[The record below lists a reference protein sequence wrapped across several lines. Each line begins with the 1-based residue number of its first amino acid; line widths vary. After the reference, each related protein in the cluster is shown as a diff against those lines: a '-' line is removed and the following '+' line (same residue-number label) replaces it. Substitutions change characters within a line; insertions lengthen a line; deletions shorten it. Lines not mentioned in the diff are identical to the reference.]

1 MRQPVRVVE
10 PPEPKRQPVRLP
22 ERPAQPVYWY
32 YSSENASP
40 RVTAAFLATQRRL
53 LLPLQYAREHQNSW
67 QDAMDSLVAAAD
79 VDVAMNR
86 GWVEPH
92 RGDPA
97 IGGYI
102 YFIDL
107 GAVHDP
113 TVIAIGHLDALD
125 QAVIDKLLTFQGS
138 REQPVQLA
146 RVEAVLLECCAAF
159 PPGLIRVESW
169 QGLGSV
175 QRLLALGLPVELF
188 TPTQRT
194 NSEEW
199 PILVRRF
206 SDRTLILPTHDR
218 LREELLNL
226 SYDVTPTGIRVTDK
240 GKVHQDHAVAVRG
253 VVAALQPWV
262 LGDQIDPTLYET
274 LSPEEVAFQHQ
285 VHQHFNID
293 DPSTHPD
300 FVPDDTGQ
308 DYANRDMRWSRL
320 NADGSRTPLW

>member
-1 MRQPVRVVE
+1 
-10 PPEPKRQPVRLP
+10 
-22 ERPAQPVYWY
+22 
-32 YSSENASP
+32 
-40 RVTAAFLATQRRL
+40 
-53 LLPLQYAREHQNSW
+53 
-67 QDAMDSLVAAAD
+67 MDSLVAAAD
-79 VDVAMNR
+79 VDAAMTR
-86 GWVEPH
+86 GWVEPP

-125 QAVIDKLLTFQGS
+125 QAVIDRLLTFLGS

-188 TPTQRT
+188 TPTLKT

-206 SDRTLILPTHDR
+206 SDRTIVLPRHDR

-226 SYDVTPTGIRVTDK
+226 SYEVTPTGIRVTDK

-262 LGDQIDPTLYET
+262 LGDQINLSHLET
-274 LSPEEVAFQHQ
+274 LSEEDLRLQRAFAAHMG
-285 VHQHFNID
+285 VKAIV
-293 DPSTHPD
+293 THPD
-300 FVPDDTGQ
+300 YVEDDTGNH
-308 DYANRDMRWSRL
+308 YEGRDMRWSRT
-320 NADGSRTPLW
+320 NADGSRLW